1 MHEENPTSDNIPG
14 TRRSDRRTERTLGVE
29 AQENSGGSLTE
40 REVLRAADTLAGYL
54 RQQRAHYYPLGQ
66 FLGPRTKAFL
76 ARFFDPSLLGL
87 IKIVR
92 LAGERVPNPPF
103 FEIAKS
109 KGFKNLPDLTHQ
121 SPVTFLDVIVFN
133 EKHSERGLFHGLVH
147 ATQVQ
152 LLGVE
157 RFAELLVRGSLRTK
171 SYMMIPLKAHAFS
184 LDCQFAEH
192 RERGFSVETEVTRW
206 LEQGRY

>member
-1 MHEENPTSDNIPG
+1 MHAENPNSDYPPG
-14 TRRSDRRTERTLGVE
+14 TPRSDLRTERTVGVE
-29 AQENSGGSLTE
+29 AQEDFGGGFTE
-40 REVLRAADTLAGYL
+40 HEILGATDTLAGYL

-66 FLGPRTKAFL
+66 SLGSRTKSFL

-87 IKIVR
+87 VR
-92 LAGERVPNPPF
+92 VVKLAGERVPNPPF
-103 FEIAKS
+103 FETAKK

-133 EKHSERGLFHGLVH
+133 QEPSERALFHGLVQ

-157 RFAELLVRGSLRTK
+157 RFAEFLVRGSLRTK

-192 RERGFSVETEVTRW
+192 RERGFSVETDITRW